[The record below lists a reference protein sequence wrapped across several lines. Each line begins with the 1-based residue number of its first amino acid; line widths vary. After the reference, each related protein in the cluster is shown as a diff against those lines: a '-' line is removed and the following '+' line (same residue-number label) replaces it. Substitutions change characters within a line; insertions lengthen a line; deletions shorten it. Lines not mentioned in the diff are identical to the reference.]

1 MQNTDIDLKNLPST
15 PLYPLKN
22 PILTPEQLEQKR
34 KDLIVD
40 LNQKSKELTELGLL
54 DKLGSFVG
62 YQTDNAKEREKQLT
76 DLKTQALDNKLEFK
90 DLPNA
95 IKDDYYNKAETSLF
109 NPLKTKNE
117 IAKEDYQK
125 DLQRKA
131 ILNKTSKELTESDKE
146 LISDDSGVFNNALDA
161 ITGKSEAEKLKEYKE
176 KEKAKDITKEIQKA
190 YSAFSNIDKN
200 KDFFSLFTSEDKE
213 AQEKAKQDFETI
225 AKNLYHFDSVIY
237 NEKNEPFVVKG
248 NKVYKINDGFIDNFT
263 QSLLNN
269 KFSLSGSVAGGLTGA
284 KYGKNAG
291 ALGLVGGAIA
301 GAALGASVGAAS
313 DAIVAN
319 LALDRENKA
328 DEIIRHAL
336 SEGALSLAT
345 DTIMLGAGKVLK
357 PLAKAPLKLAEMSM
371 PFQFTKNFFTGNA
384 KRASEIIETTLSKE
398 QQEVLKEFSAQF
410 GGETKISANNANDF
424 LRDKIKSVFKGDEDK
439 LKAYD
444 KVKEILTLDN
454 YKEQQQAFIRA
465 IRSDETGN
473 TLAFLI
479 EAANLSPKAN
489 ANLKSILNQTTEN
502 LTKSLKQFDLKDYE
516 IKSVFD
522 NLEQGTKESYN
533 KALNE
538 IIGKLYDGSYKVN
551 LRDSVQDATNFE
563 KFLNDLK
570 AQGEIDVQ
578 AKSFLRQIEEN
589 VYNPNGVTY
598 EQLKNSRQLIN
609 AYLRNVKDPST
620 LGYIQ
625 KASAN
630 FLKDDIDNAI
640 ESLLKQNKSA
650 YEKISELQKSAI
662 SDYREMK
669 QALEL
674 VDKAKIRDKNTRAS
688 DAVNSL
694 MDILKAQGQRDLSN
708 YAALTKGL
716 QESDKERLE
725 LSMLNRLMGESLK
738 QDESLKVF
746 DSAHFFNKL
755 DEFKDDVFTTPKAKE
770 YIDIASGFHKLFK
783 NDAKIAESLRPATTK
798 NLSQGLATTLSG
810 ALKYQWT
817 KFTLG
822 TLYRNAP
829 DRILGIKLP
838 KALNEATAGA
848 ALKYHIKRAL
858 ERSHTISDFSKQLEL
873 SAKNSKFTNNTL
885 KIIEELNN
893 GVKQASEEIKE
904 KARDFSNEKLTNEQI
919 KELLDNTEIPTS
931 GRDAI
936 TFGTNNLTPEIVEFL
951 HKNNKKMIIEKAS
964 NKELELLAD
973 ANFKHPENIRA
984 SLDHDAI
991 THILKRHGVN
1001 SVNVKN
1007 GEIPITND
1015 DIANYRYIVNNAD
1028 AILRTIDKYNK
1039 EAITAFKQVNGYAV
1053 VVEQAINKKNEL
1065 VLKTMF
1071 KSNGSYKN
1079 NEVYKEFSSTSL
1091 NANAKVPHRLSSY
1104 SGATKNPTQ
1113 KPLTSQEDLLKT
1125 SENLNETTQDAK
1137 NLSPLELA
1145 QAEKL
1150 AKLESERLESEK
1162 EFLRLKKQEA
1172 TRKAALKK
1180 KLEHERGNA
1189 GNIESATKIEVGE
1202 DIPTHTQT
1210 QIPKSRVRLNE
1221 REIYDLNYTIVKA
1234 KDLKPSFTT
1243 GGTQKRT
1250 DMNEEQIKSIAEN
1263 FDPKKIFGS
1272 GGFEDLPIILHD
1284 GQVIAGNHRVAGMLN
1299 FTPKSRYIYEKAIK
1313 EYYHID
1319 LKPDELLVRL
1329 PSKRL
1334 NNTEINNLAA
1344 SSNQGRFNSESDH
1357 AIAVLSHY
1365 EPKLKELE
1373 KQLNADSIYSLKNI
1387 VAKNLNFDKATHP
1400 NVGDS
1405 NLALLMFNMPRTKTQ
1420 GIELL
1425 NRWQKE
1431 FSNDIKSYEKV
1442 KKMFVD
1448 NAGSFH
1454 NLIHD
1459 MNFPNVSLNAYLSDI
1474 MDRSFANLKNYQST
1488 SDSLK
1493 DLSEKF
1499 YKTNSLEMF
1508 EKSDQTTSD
1517 ISEILGSA
1525 IARFARFDDPSKAL
1539 FEALR
1544 SDNIK
1549 KGLKDFKIAD
1559 VTKDMF
1565 NPDSKEFKDID
1576 IYDFTHYLLM
1586 VNREPNENNP
1596 TLKRLIEAVKDIQ
1609 KESEKGIKG
1618 QKLKTPSEWGHNYSE
1633 FKGDGLGAIN
1643 KLLET
1648 KKGFVAGAFHKESLG
1663 DIDLVWGNK
1672 DYGLEHILKRR
1683 IESYIEK
1690 GLKPK
1695 FAEQRALNLVRMIPE
1710 AIEKGKVGRDIQG
1723 RLKIETKDILV
1734 ALRDNWQG
1742 EPLKSRWVITG
1753 FEKKVGNI
1761 REQAKFIDP
1770 SLITKDGE
1778 HLASSLNSNE
1788 PNPNIKK

>member
-1 MQNTDIDLKNLPST
+1 MQNTEIDLKNLPST

-131 ILNKTSKELTESDKE
+131 ILNKTSEELTESDKE
-146 LISDDSGVFNNALDA
+146 LISDDSGFFNNALDS

-200 KDFFSLFTSEDKE
+200 KDFFSLFTSPNKE

-248 NKVYKINDGFIDNFT
+248 DKVYKINDGFIDNFT

-269 KFSLSGSVAGGLTGA
+269 KFSIAGSVAGGLAGA

-291 ALGLVGGAIA
+291 VLGLVGGAIA
-301 GAALGASVGAAS
+301 GAALGSSAGAAS
-313 DAIVAN
+313 DAIVTN

-345 DTIMLGAGKVLK
+345 DTIMLEALKGLK

-410 GGETKISANNANDF
+410 GGETKINANNANDF
-424 LRDKIKSVFKGDEDK
+424 LRDKIKSVFKNDESK
-439 LKAYD
+439 LKVYD

-454 YKEQQQAFIRA
+454 HKEQQQAFIRA

-516 IKSVFD
+516 VKSVFD
-522 NLEQGTKESYN
+522 NLEQGTKESYD

-538 IIGKLYDGSYKVN
+538 IIGKLYDESYKVN
-551 LRDSVQDATNFE
+551 LRESVQDATNFE

-630 FLKDDIDNAI
+630 FLKNDIDNAI
-640 ESLLKQNKSA
+640 DSLLKQNKST
-650 YEKISELQKSAI
+650 YKKISELQKNAI

-674 VDKAKIRDKNTRAS
+674 VDKAKIRDKSTHES

-694 MDILKAQGQRDLSN
+694 MNIIKAQGQKDLSN
-708 YAALTKGL
+708 YQALTKGL
-716 QESDKERLE
+716 NESDKERLE

-746 DSAHFFNKL
+746 DSALFFNKL
-755 DEFKDDVFTTPKAKE
+755 NEFKDGVFTTPKAKE

-783 NDAKIAESLRPATTK
+783 NDARIAESLKPATTK

-829 DRILGIKLP
+829 DRILGVKLP

-873 SAKNSKFTNNTL
+873 SAKNSQFTNNTL

-893 GVKQASEEIKE
+893 GVKQASEELSKKASDLEHAITPLKE
-904 KARDFSNEKLTNEQI
+904 FGTNYPEFALKPKEALEKLLQEKNGQVAGAAFRDDLGGIDFVWGKDGKSGYGLAHILEKREKQYTRLGLNTEQI
-919 KELLDNTEIPTS
+919 KERTNELLKEIPNILQK
-931 GRDAI
+931 G
-936 TFGTNNLTPEIVEFL
+936 F
-951 HKNNKKMIIEKAS
+951 
-964 NKELELLAD
+964 KEED
-973 ANFKHPENIRA
+973 RP
-984 SLDHDAI
+984 
-991 THILKRHGVN
+991 
-1001 SVNVKN
+1001 
-1007 GEIPITND
+1007 
-1015 DIANYRYIVNNAD
+1015 
-1028 AILRTIDKYNK
+1028 
-1039 EAITAFKQVNGYAV
+1039 GYAV
-1053 VVEQAINKKNEL
+1053 ITLNNSKVILSKFKGDNEL
-1065 VLKTMF
+1065 KNHYMITSFERDEKVLRELDTIAPL
-1071 KSNGSYKN
+1071 SNDYKGN
-1079 NEVYKEFSSTSL
+1079 SN
-1091 NANAKVPHRLSSY
+1091 Y
-1104 SGATKNPTQ
+1104 SA
-1113 KPLTSQEDLLKT
+1113 L
-1125 SENLNETTQDAK
+1125 NLNENNPTTNALK
-1137 NLSPLELA
+1137 NQEPLSPLELA
-1145 QAEKL
+1145 NAEKL

-1162 EFLRLKKQEA
+1162 EFTRLKEQEIA
-1172 TRKAALKK
+1172 RKAALKK

-1202 DIPTHTQT
+1202 DIPTQALKE
-1210 QIPKSRVRLNE
+1210 IPKSRVRLNE
-1221 REIYDLNYTIVKA
+1221 REIYDLDYAIVKT

-1250 DMNEEQIKSIAEN
+1250 DMNEEQIKSIAQN

-1299 FTPKSRYIYEKAIK
+1299 FTPKSRFAYEKAIK

-1344 SSNQGRFNSESDH
+1344 GSNQGRFNSESDH

-1431 FSNDIKSYEKV
+1431 FTNDIKSYEKV

-1459 MNFPNVSLNAYLSDI
+1459 MSFPNVSLNAYLSNI
-1474 MDRSFANLKNYQST
+1474 MDRSFANLKNYPST
-1488 SDSLK
+1488 SESLK

-1499 YKTNSLEMF
+1499 YKTSSLEMF
-1508 EKSDQTTSD
+1508 EKSDQGVSD
-1517 ISEILGSA
+1517 ISEILGGA

-1549 KGLKDFKIAD
+1549 KGLKEFKIAD

-1565 NPDSKEFKDID
+1565 DPNSKEFKDID
-1576 IYDFTHYLLM
+1576 IYDFTRYLLM
-1586 VNREPNENNP
+1586 VGREPHESNP
-1596 TLKRLIEAVKDIQ
+1596 SLNRLIQAVKDRQ

-1618 QKLKTPSEWGHNYSE
+1618 QKLETPSEWGHNYSE

-1648 KKGFVAGAFHKESLG
+1648 KKGFVAGAFHKQGLG

-1683 IESYIEK
+1683 ESDAIDK
-1690 GLKPK
+1690 GMSKEEAK
-1695 FAEQRALNLVRMIPE
+1695 KYALEIINNIPN
-1710 AIEKGKVGRDIQG
+1710 IISDGKLSKDDLG
-1723 RLKIETKDILV
+1723 RLKIEFKNQRVGLNDS
-1734 ALRDNWQG
+1734 WKG
-1742 EPLKSRWVITG
+1742 ETLNNRWVITSYELNQSSRDG
-1753 FEKKVGNI
+1753 
-1761 REQAKFIDP
+1761 
-1770 SLITKDGE
+1770 LIESPLAPNYKGKDTNP
-1778 HLASSLNSNE
+1778 LNLDNSNHTTNKE
-1788 PNPNIKK
+1788 